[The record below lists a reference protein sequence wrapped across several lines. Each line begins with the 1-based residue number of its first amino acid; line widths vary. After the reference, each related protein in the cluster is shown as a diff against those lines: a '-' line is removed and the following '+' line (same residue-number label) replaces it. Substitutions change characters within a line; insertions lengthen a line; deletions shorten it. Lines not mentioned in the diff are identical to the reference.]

1 MGKKV
6 YSSFYRLI
14 HWLIAI
20 TMLLLLLTIVLRMTW
35 LNKANMSEIITSYA
49 ASNHIEMSKGEVVNL
64 AREIREPMWIWHIYF
79 GYTLLGLF
87 VVRILAGVF
96 TIIQFQN
103 PFSNNIT
110 PKVRFQRFVYIV
122 FYLCIFGSLVTG
134 LMLEF
139 GITKYVTLIK
149 SLHKASIY
157 YFVGFLVLHFLG
169 ILIAE
174 FTYERGI
181 VSRMINGR
189 DKYE

>member
-6 YSSFYRLI
+6 YSGFYRLM

-35 LNKANMSEIITSYA
+35 LNKGNISDIILNFS
-49 ASNHIEMSKGEVVNL
+49 ASHNIPMEKGNAINL
-64 AREIREPMWIWHIYF
+64 AREIRQPMWIWHIYL
-79 GYTLLGLF
+79 GYILLGLF

-103 PFSNNIT
+103 PFRNNIT
-110 PKVRFQRFVYIV
+110 PKVRFQRFVYII
-122 FYLCIFGSLVTG
+122 FYLCVFSSLVTG

-139 GITKYVTLIK
+139 GITKYVVFVKTV
-149 SLHKASIY
+149 HKASIY
-157 YFVGFLVLHFLG
+157 YFIGFLVLHFIG
-169 ILIAE
+169 IVLAE

-189 DKYE
+189 DKFE